1 MTNPI
6 QITKDGDC
14 YVVTYFGKLA
24 GWIQPS
30 NFLSDGRRKGFR
42 ALSIH
47 GDLKHVYSLNMGR
60 DWVMEAYF

>member
-1 MTNPI
+1 MKPI
-6 QITKDGDC
+6 SLEKNEDGIWS
-14 YVVTYFGKLA
+14 VFYFGKLA

-30 NFLSDGRRKGFR
+30 AFLSDGRRKGFR

-60 DWVMEAYF
+60 DWVVGAYF